1 MINIKTI
8 GLYLLL
14 ALPFCGTAQEISGG
28 FKTGLNFS
36 KFDGPVLEDA
46 NGEAL
51 ESLGYTTGFHVGA
64 IVNLKFTDFFGLRS
78 ELLYSQ
84 KGTNYT
90 YSGDSYLRLYNLVA
104 DRNIV
109 LSTER
114 NTTISVTNSH
124 VDIPILAYVRLG
136 RFEFAGGVN
145 AAVLLGS
152 VATGEV
158 AFRDVR
164 TAVGQGLEDIIIT
177 YDANYFQDGYQID
190 DFSDSRNVN
199 IVGTPYIVPSIVGG
213 YYDTSDNE
221 ENLYRRFD
229 VGLNAQVA
237 FYLNQGLFLSTR
249 LNYGLMDVTN
259 EAQDIDYRS
268 LNNGQVITRDDFDRN
283 FSIQASLGFS
293 F

>member
-1 MINIKTI
+1 MINIKSI
-8 GLYLLL
+8 GLGLLL
-14 ALPFCGTAQEISGG
+14 CLPFFLSAQVSGG

-36 KFDGPVLEDA
+36 KFDGPILEDT
-46 NGEAL
+46 NGEPL
-51 ESLGYTTGFHVGA
+51 ESSSYTTGFHVGA
-64 IVNLKFTDFFGLRS
+64 IVNFRVTDAFGFRS

-109 LSTER
+109 LSTDR

-124 VDIPILAYVRLG
+124 VDIPLLAYLRVG
-136 RFEFAGGVN
+136 RFELAGGVN

-158 AFRDVR
+158 AFRNVR
-164 TAVGQGLEDIIIT
+164 TAVGQNLEDIVIT
-177 YDANYFQDGYQID
+177 YDANYFQDAYQVS
-190 DFSDSRNVN
+190 DFSDSRTIN
-199 IVGTPYIVPSIVGG
+199 IVSTPYVVPNVIGG
-213 YYDTSDNE
+213 YYDTSNNE
-221 ENLYRRFD
+221 DNLYRRFD
-229 VGLNAQVA
+229 VGLNAQLA
-237 FYLNQGLFLSTR
+237 FYLNQGLFISTR

-259 EAQDIDYRS
+259 ESQDIDYRS
-268 LNNGQVITRDDFDRN
+268 LNNGQVITRNDFDRN
-283 FSIQASLGFS
+283 FSLQASLGFS

>member
-1 MINIKTI
+1 MINVRTI
-8 GLYLLL
+8 SLFVLL
-14 ALPFCGTAQEISGG
+14 ALPFCLTAQEISGG

-36 KFDGPVLEDA
+36 KFDGPVLETAD
-46 NGEAL
+46 GEAL
-51 ESLGYTTGFHVGA
+51 ESFGYTTGFHVGA
-64 IVNLKFTDFFGLRS
+64 IVNFKLTDIFGFRS

-90 YSGDSYLRLYNLVA
+90 YSGDSYLRLYNQLG

-124 VDIPILAYVRLG
+124 IDIPILAYVRVG
-136 RFEFAGGVN
+136 RFEFAGGAN

-158 AFRDVR
+158 AFREVN
-164 TAVGQGLEDIIIT
+164 TAVGQQLDDIVIT

-190 DFSDSRNVN
+190 NFSDPQTITIVN
-199 IVGTPYIVPSIVGG
+199 TPYIIPTIIGG
-213 YYDTSDNE
+213 YYDASDSE
-221 ENLYRRFD
+221 ENLYHRFD

-259 EAQDIDYRS
+259 EEQDIDFRR
-268 LNNGQVITRDDFDRN
+268 LDNGQVITRDDFDRN
-283 FSIQASLGFS
+283 FSLQASLGFS

>member
-1 MINIKTI
+1 MINRRI
-8 GLYLLL
+8 LSLWLML
-14 ALPFCGTAQEISGG
+14 ALPFCLTAQEISGG

-36 KFDGPVLEDA
+36 RFDGPIAEDG
-46 NGEAL
+46 NGNAL
-51 ESLGYTTGFHVGA
+51 ESFKYTTGFHVGA
-64 IVNLKFTDFFGLRS
+64 LVNFRLTDYFGFRT

-84 KGTNYT
+84 KGTDYT
-90 YSGDSYLRLYNLVA
+90 YSGDSYLRLYNVPG

-109 LSTER
+109 LSTDR

-124 VDIPILAYVRLG
+124 VDIPIMAYIRLG
-136 RFEFAGGVN
+136 RFEFAGGAN

-158 AFRDVR
+158 AHRNIR
-164 TAVGQGLEDIIIT
+164 TAVGQSIDDIIIT
-177 YDANYFQDGYQID
+177 YDANYFQDAYQTG
-190 DFSDSRNVN
+190 DFSDSRNIN
-199 IVGTPYIVPSIVGG
+199 IVNTTYVIPEVIGG
-213 YYDTSDNE
+213 YYDASNSD

-237 FYLNQGLFLSTR
+237 FYLNQGLFFSTR
-249 LNYGLMDVTN
+249 LNYGLIDVTN
-259 EAQDIDYRS
+259 EGQDIDYRS

-283 FSIQASLGFS
+283 ISIQASLGFS

>member
-1 MINIKTI
+1 MINYKII
-8 GLYLLL
+8 GLWILL
-14 ALPFCGTAQEISGG
+14 ALPLCLTAQEVSGG

-51 ESLGYTTGFHVGA
+51 ESFGYTTGFHVGA
-64 IVNLKFTDFFGLRS
+64 IVNFKLTDFFGFRS

-90 YSGDSYLRLYNLVA
+90 YSGDSYLRLYNQSG
-104 DRNIV
+104 DRSIV

-124 VDIPILAYVRLG
+124 IDIPVLAYLRLG
-136 RFEFAGGVN
+136 RFEFAGGAN

-158 AFRDVR
+158 AHRNVR
-164 TAVGQGLEDIIIT
+164 TSVGQNLEDIIIT
-177 YDANYFQDGYQID
+177 YDANYFQDNYQIG
-190 DFSDSRNVN
+190 DFSDARTVTIVN
-199 IVGTPYIVPSIVGG
+199 TPYTVPTIIGA
-213 YYDTSDNE
+213 YYDTKDND

-249 LNYGLMDVTN
+249 LNYGLMDVSN
-259 EAQDIDYRS
+259 EEQDIDYRS
-268 LNNGQVITRDDFDRN
+268 LDNGQVRTNDDFDRN